1 MQGVLLNTEETDTIA
16 DEDIT
21 TYHYIRSRKRS
32 KARVISQILDDHAD
46 LQNDT
51 EVIIDIFISFLDSKY
66 KAIPCNINSFLY
78 LTSGDMPN
86 IPKEAN
92 MVLENPITRD
102 ELHTAV
108 KNGKRH
114 KSPGPDGISHEFYK
128 YMWETC
134 NEDLLDVLN
143 NMYIEGEASTGQKHG
158 HIVCLPKV
166 NNPVS
171 PEHYRPLTIINTDYK
186 LLTRILAY
194 RLRPWMEEVIHH
206 NQYCGRNGKQYMT
219 PLPQNETSL
228 HMRRSQIRRC
238 AYYRSISVTLSTKSH
253 MHFYLRSSRSTI

>member
-1 MQGVLLNTEETDTIA
+1 MQGVPLDTEETDTVT

-21 TYHYIRSRKRS
+21 TYHHIDQERDK
-32 KARVISQILDDHAD
+32 KIRVISQILDDHGD
-46 LQNDT
+46 LQNDK
-51 EVIIDIFISFLDSKY
+51 EAIVNIFTSFLGSKY
-66 KAIPCNINSFLY
+66 KAIPCNSNSFLY

-86 IPKEAN
+86 TPKEAN
-92 MVLENPITRD
+92 MVLENPITKD

-108 KNGKRH
+108 ENGKRH
-114 KSPGPDGISHEFYK
+114 KSPGPDSISHEFYK
-128 YMWETC
+128 YMWENC

-143 NMYIEGEASTGQKHG
+143 NIYIEGEASTGQKHG
-158 HIVCLPKV
+158 HIVRLPKV

-171 PEHYRPLTIINTDYK
+171 PEHYRPLTILNTDYK
-186 LLTRILAY
+186 LLIRILAY

-253 MHFYLRSSRSTI
+253 MHFYLRSSRSTG